1 MGLVP
6 TMGALHEGH
15 ISLVKACK
23 KGNDIAVV
31 SVFVNPTQFNDK
43 EDLKRYPRTLDKDV
57 ALLEKNGCDY
67 VFAPS
72 VEEMYPEE
80 DTRVFNFGYVESVM
94 EGAKRPGHFNGVGQI
109 VSKLFDIVRPHRA
122 YFGMK
127 DFQQIAVIKNMV
139 KQLHYDL
146 EIVSCPIIRET
157 DGLAMSSRNTLLEP
171 EYRKNAPHIHKVL
184 EEATHLTSQMNVEEL
199 KKYKVPRTPS
209 RERMWNNGRGDKIQH
224 SCKNITNEKKTRC
237 LTTKQD
243 RSSNTGLI
251 AFEDFCRYVT
261 VKEACR
267 LQTMPDD
274 YCRIATVEQ
283 AYKGLGNGW
292 TAEVII
298 HILNGAFKDIPRDE
312 ELIVLSMY
320 DGIGTGRY
328 CLDTMGFTNVK
339 YFAYEIDK
347 FAMKIAVR
355 NFPDI
360 IQCGD
365 AFDVRK
371 DYWKIGG

>member
-1 MGLVP
+1 MNIITKKTELSTVIEKLKSEGKTVGLVP

-109 VSKLFDIVRPHRA
+109 ESKLFDIVRPHRA

-184 EEATHLTSQMNVEEL
+184 EEATHLTPQMNVEEL
-199 KKYKVPRTPS
+199 KKWVVDEINKNPYLETEYFEIVDDTELKT
-209 RERMWNNGRGDKIQH
+209 IQDW
-224 SCKNITNEKKTRC
+224 SEN
-237 LTTKQD
+237 
-243 RSSNTGLI
+243 
-251 AFEDFCRYVT
+251 
-261 VKEACR
+261 
-267 LQTMPDD
+267 
-274 YCRIATVEQ
+274 
-283 AYKGLGNGW
+283 
-292 TAEVII
+292 
-298 HILNGAFKDIPRDE
+298 
-312 ELIVLSMY
+312 
-320 DGIGTGRY
+320 
-328 CLDTMGFTNVK
+328 NVK
-339 YFAYEIDK
+339 VGC
-347 FAMKIAVR
+347 IAVYA
-355 NFPDI
+355 
-360 IQCGD
+360 G
-365 AFDVRK
+365 
-371 DYWKIGG
+371 KIRLIDNIVF

>member
-1 MGLVP
+1 MNIITKKTELSTVIEKLKSEGKTVGLVP

-31 SVFVNPTQFNDK
+31 SVFVNPTQFV
-43 EDLKRYPRTLDKDV
+43 T
-57 ALLEKNGCDY
+57 LLEKNGCDY

-171 EYRKNAPHIHKVL
+171 
-184 EEATHLTSQMNVEEL
+184 
-199 KKYKVPRTPS
+199 
-209 RERMWNNGRGDKIQH
+209 
-224 SCKNITNEKKTRC
+224 
-237 LTTKQD
+237 
-243 RSSNTGLI
+243 
-251 AFEDFCRYVT
+251 
-261 VKEACR
+261 
-267 LQTMPDD
+267 
-274 YCRIATVEQ
+274 
-283 AYKGLGNGW
+283 
-292 TAEVII
+292 
-298 HILNGAFKDIPRDE
+298 
-312 ELIVLSMY
+312 
-320 DGIGTGRY
+320 
-328 CLDTMGFTNVK
+328 
-339 YFAYEIDK
+339 
-347 FAMKIAVR
+347 
-355 NFPDI
+355 
-360 IQCGD
+360 
-365 AFDVRK
+365 
-371 DYWKIGG
+371 

>member
-1 MGLVP
+1 MNIITKKTELSTVIEKLKSEGKTVGLVP

-127 DFQQIAVIKNMV
+127 DFQQIRF
-139 KQLHYDL
+139 LSYL
-146 EIVSCPIIRET
+146 CPI
-157 DGLAMSSRNTLLEP
+157 
-171 EYRKNAPHIHKVL
+171 
-184 EEATHLTSQMNVEEL
+184 Q
-199 KKYKVPRTPS
+199 RT
-209 RERMWNNGRGDKIQH
+209 
-224 SCKNITNEKKTRC
+224 
-237 LTTKQD
+237 
-243 RSSNTGLI
+243 
-251 AFEDFCRYVT
+251 
-261 VKEACR
+261 
-267 LQTMPDD
+267 
-274 YCRIATVEQ
+274 
-283 AYKGLGNGW
+283 
-292 TAEVII
+292 
-298 HILNGAFKDIPRDE
+298 
-312 ELIVLSMY
+312 
-320 DGIGTGRY
+320 
-328 CLDTMGFTNVK
+328 
-339 YFAYEIDK
+339 
-347 FAMKIAVR
+347 
-355 NFPDI
+355 
-360 IQCGD
+360 
-365 AFDVRK
+365 
-371 DYWKIGG
+371 